1 MKIEIEYES
10 SWRNSFLE
18 DTDGNNKPLPKNGRK
33 FIASGRNLNSSTQ
46 PENFIKRDV
55 TIDTVMGVLNRLI
68 GDQRK
73 LYQSRQDQRY
83 YFRQIEPFVAFEDR
97 ATVTNEVT
105 YIRNITGSTD
115 QHSFTGMV
123 KDQDAIFQSEYSP
136 EFWGVLA
143 LTFDELCAYII
154 NNNKVEASIGLDPLA
169 ICERFDELAK
179 IKPVEKEG
187 IYEEAIDILD
197 TRFPETGYLNNAG
210 KVKPSRVYCSALY
223 LQLERLKEREF
234 GMTYTLT
241 QSGTIPGISKANFT
255 KKDFM
260 DRFTTG
266 PKKLVWG
273 NPYLRKIRVAGEG
286 EIVSMMTKASGQLE
300 ITIDVDREKAKE
312 IKTLIENA
320 GVSSFYLGKKGLA
333 YVTNID
339 TREVRQ

>member
-18 DTDGNNKPLPKNGRK
+18 DPDGNNKPLPKKGRK

-46 PENFIKRDV
+46 TENFIKRAV

-73 LYQSRQDQRY
+73 LYQSRHDKVY
-83 YFRQIEPFVAFEDR
+83 YFRQIEPSVTFEDR

-115 QHSFTGMV
+115 QNSFTGMIKT
-123 KDQDAIFQSEYSP
+123 KDVIFQSDYST

-143 LTFDELCAYII
+143 LDFDKLCAYII
-154 NNNKVEASIGLDPLA
+154 NNTKVNGVIELDPLV

-179 IKPVEKEG
+179 IKTVEKEG
-187 IYEEAIDILD
+187 IFQEAIGILD
-197 TRFPETGYLNNAG
+197 GHFPGTNYLNKSG
-210 KVKPSRVYCSALY
+210 KIVPSTVYCSALY
-223 LQLERLKEREF
+223 LQLERLTEQF
-234 GMTYTLT
+234 DMSSALT
-241 QSGTIPGISKANFT
+241 KSGNISGISKRIFT

-266 PKKLVWG
+266 HKKLVWG
-273 NPYLRKIRVAGEG
+273 NPYIRKERIAGEG
-286 EIVSMMTKASGQLE
+286 EIISMMTKASGQLD
-300 ITIDVDREKAKE
+300 ITIDVGREKAKE

-320 GVSSFYLGKKGLA
+320 GVSSFYLGKKGIA
-333 YVTNID
+333 YVTKID
-339 TREVRQ
+339 TREVRN